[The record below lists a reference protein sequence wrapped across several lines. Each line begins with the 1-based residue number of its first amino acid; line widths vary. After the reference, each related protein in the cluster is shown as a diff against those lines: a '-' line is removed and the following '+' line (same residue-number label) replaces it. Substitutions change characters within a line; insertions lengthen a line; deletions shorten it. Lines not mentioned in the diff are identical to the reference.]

1 MHRIELIWLVG
12 KGIDCQVLF
21 LPFDFVHT
29 HETALFLGVQITHR
43 VKFEELLKFHVP
55 GAKLC
60 RVLFCNES
68 LLGNEDRMNG
78 LLEEVSYK
86 RTPVAN
92 ERGVLCHSP
101 LPLSLSLSLRSSPLR
116 HLSRLP
122 NKHLRQACHVGRGG
136 EREGEEAPRSSF
148 NFLAKNKFAW
158 PELMVWLVIEE
169 GQYLEKKKC
178 PAGPNFPRQSP

>member
-1 MHRIELIWLVG
+1 
-12 KGIDCQVLF
+12 
-21 LPFDFVHT
+21 
-29 HETALFLGVQITHR
+29 
-43 VKFEELLKFHVP
+43 
-55 GAKLC
+55 
-60 RVLFCNES
+60 
-68 LLGNEDRMNG
+68 MNG

-92 ERGVLCHSP
+92 EGGVLCHSP
-101 LPLSLSLSLRSSPLR
+101 LSLRSSPLR

-158 PELMVWLVIEE
+158 PELMVWLVIEK
-169 GQYLEKKKC
+169 GQYLERKKMSC
-178 PAGPNFPRQSP
+178 VS